1 MESPTIKY
9 PANGTAYKLLNGV
22 LMFAPLNNDN
32 EVIEAFGEE
41 DWSKVD
47 FDRLS
52 TVDSIYPKQALI
64 TLTSTM
70 ELNDYL
76 LK

>member
-22 LMFAPLNNDN
+22 LMFAPLDNDN
-32 EVIEAFGEE
+32 VIIEAFGEE
-41 DWSKVD
+41 DWGEVD

-52 TVDSIYPKQALI
+52 TVDSLYPKQALFVLK
-64 TLTSTM
+64 TTM
-70 ELNDYL
+70 EMNDYL